1 MTPRP
6 RFVARPRRFSK
17 VWVVFDD
24 LRGYTVSAGNTAAV
38 AKFIAHSH
46 EATWR
51 AVQHLA
57 TGRAPRGPTVAEGG
71 RGC

>member
-17 VWVVFDD
+17 VWVEYDD
-24 LRGYTVSAGNTAAV
+24 LRGYTVSAGNNAAK
-38 AKFIAHSH
+38 AKVIANTH

-51 AVQHLA
+51 ERCTRWIA
-57 TGRAPRGPTVAEGG
+57 AEH
-71 RGC
+71 RDRRP

>member
-17 VWVVFDD
+17 TWDVFDD
-24 LRGYTVSAGNTAAV
+24 LRGYAVSAGNTDKV
-38 AKFIAHSH
+38 ALFIAGSH

-51 AVQHLA
+51 ARCSIWQQ
-57 TGRAPRGPTVAEGG
+57 AEH
-71 RGC
+71 RDSTP